1 LATTSSNLLKMT
13 TYELILEDLRQ
24 EYPQNPTVLP
34 PFYLNEQLPWEKIK
48 ALNRQHRRAKSLTN
62 RMEMI
67 LTLWYIGEILEVQVS
82 PAERTRCLKELS
94 EYYAKLS
101 RKIYYLFEALGVEQI
116 ARTQHITP
124 TKVHTLSK
132 RLHLQLVEEAMSI
145 AGARLERG
153 GSC

>member
-1 LATTSSNLLKMT
+1 M
-13 TYELILEDLRQ
+13 
-24 EYPQNPTVLP
+24 V
-34 PFYLNEQLPWEKIK
+34 
-48 ALNRQHRRAKSLTN
+48 
-62 RMEMI
+62 

-94 EYYAKLS
+94 EYYAKIS
-101 RKIYYLFEALGVEQI
+101 RKIYYLFESLGVEQI

-124 TKVHTLSK
+124 IKVHTLSK
-132 RLHLQLVEEAMSI
+132 RQHLRLVEEAMSI

>member
-1 LATTSSNLLKMT
+1 MT
-13 TYELILEDLRQ
+13 TYDLILEDLQQ

-34 PFYLNEQLPWEKIK
+34 PFYLDEQLPWEKIK

-62 RMEMI
+62 RIEMI

-132 RLHLQLVEEAMSI
+132 RHHLQLVEEAMFI
-145 AGARLERG
+145 AGAQLERG

>member
-1 LATTSSNLLKMT
+1 MT
-13 TYELILEDLRQ
+13 TYELILEDLQQ
-24 EYPQNPTVLP
+24 EYPSNPTVLP
-34 PFYLNEQLPWEKIK
+34 PFYLDAQLPWEKIK

-62 RMEMI
+62 RIEMI
-67 LTLWYIGEILEVQVS
+67 LTLWYIGEIIEVQVTS
-82 PAERTRCLKELS
+82 AEQTRCLKELS

-116 ARTQHITP
+116 VITQHITS

-132 RLHLQLVEEAMSI
+132 RHHLQLVEKAMSI
-145 AGARLERG
+145 AGAQLERG